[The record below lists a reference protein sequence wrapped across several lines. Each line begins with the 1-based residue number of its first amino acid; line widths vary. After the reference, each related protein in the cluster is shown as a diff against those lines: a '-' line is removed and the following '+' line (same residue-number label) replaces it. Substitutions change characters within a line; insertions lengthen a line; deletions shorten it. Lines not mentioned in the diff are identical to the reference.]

1 MILRISVYCNLLI
14 ADILEMFCL
23 RHQQIMNVLAY
34 INYILDSFALIREQV
49 HKYLF
54 GIFSVRLGSPFFKQI
69 CWLQLWVA
77 ILVFDSLE
85 LNTAMFKNLN
95 YQLSEEISLEL
106 Y

>member
-1 MILRISVYCNLLI
+1 
-14 ADILEMFCL
+14 
-23 RHQQIMNVLAY
+23 
-34 INYILDSFALIREQV
+34 
-49 HKYLF
+49 
-54 GIFSVRLGSPFFKQI
+54 
-69 CWLQLWVA
+69 LWVA